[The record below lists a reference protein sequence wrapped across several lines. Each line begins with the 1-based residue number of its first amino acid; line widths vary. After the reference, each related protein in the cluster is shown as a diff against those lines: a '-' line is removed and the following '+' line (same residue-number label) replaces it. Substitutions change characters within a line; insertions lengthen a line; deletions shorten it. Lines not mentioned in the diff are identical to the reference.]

1 MMKKMIF
8 TKRFSEILESSGVKQ
23 NALAS
28 FCNVTKQSI
37 SDFKKGKSF
46 PSIETL
52 FKICQFLDVSS
63 DYLLGLS
70 DTI

>member
-1 MMKKMIF
+1 MIF
-8 TKRFSEILESSGVKQ
+8 TKRFNEALENSGVKQ
-23 NALAS
+23 NELALYCHVA
-28 FCNVTKQSI
+28 KQSI

-52 FKICQFLDVSS
+52 FKICQCLDVSS
-63 DYLLGLS
+63 DYLLGLA